1 MSWWLAYPFLRK
13 PGCLIY
19 DLGVTPGVT
28 PVSVETKTYRPPQ
41 STLWINSKW
50 EKNSQS

>member
-1 MSWWLAYPFLRK
+1 MSWGLALPFLRK

-19 DLGVTPGVT
+19 DLGVTPVL
-28 PVSVETKTYRPPQ
+28 VETKSYRPPH
-41 STLWINSKW
+41 STVWINSKW